1 MHCEAI
7 DPTPTTHSLFI
18 SSLKLDT
25 YHLLIPHL

>member
-7 DPTPTTHSLFI
+7 DPTTHSLFI